1 MMEQISLLEAA
12 KALGATADTDA
23 VFDRVAIDNRKVQPG
38 ALFVCIRGERFDG
51 HDFAPLAA
59 LAGASAVMAEHPVDA
74 GCPQLLVK
82 DTRRALLDLAGYY
95 RSRFDIPVVGLTGS
109 VGKTTTK
116 DFTALVLG
124 AKYNCLKTQGNL
136 NNDIGV
142 PQTLFG
148 LDSTTGAA
156 VVEMGMNHFGEIHN
170 LVTRVRPTLGMIT
183 NIGVSHIEN
192 LGSREGIL
200 RAKLE
205 LADGLAPGAPLIL
218 NGDNDLLQTVHLDD
232 HPVIFVGIENKDCAY
247 VAENIEETELYT
259 TFDIKFAGT
268 SCKIKLPTV
277 GIHNV
282 YDALLAFAAGVEL
295 GVAPQAAAE
304 ALEAYEPSGMRQKI
318 VHRGGITVVE
328 DCYNASPD
336 SMHAALKTLMSLPAK
351 RHIAVLGDMLE
362 LGSYAEQAHYEV
374 GRAAAASG
382 ITMLYCYGTDCA
394 HLVQG
399 AKDAGLADAYLF
411 DNKAALCNAL
421 YGVCTAQDAVLFKGS
436 RGMKLEEVIHF
447 LYERWANQ

>member
-1 MMEQISLLEAA
+1 MEKISLYAAA
-12 KALGATADTDA
+12 KAVGAAYTGADA

-59 LAGASAVMAEHPVDA
+59 LAGAVAIMAEHPVDA
-74 GCPQLLVK
+74 DCPQLLVA

-148 LDSTTGAA
+148 LDAATGAA
-156 VVEMGMNHFGEIHN
+156 VVEMGMNHFGEIHE
-170 LVTRVRPTLGMIT
+170 LVTRVRPTVGIIT

-200 RAKLE
+200 SAKLE
-205 LADGLAPGAPLIL
+205 LVDGLAPGAPLIL

-232 HPVIFVGIENKDCAY
+232 HPVVFVGIENKNCTY
-247 VAENIEETELYT
+247 VAENIEENELYT
-259 TFDIKFAGT
+259 TFDIKFSGT
-268 SCKIKLPTV
+268 TCTIKLPTV
-277 GIHNV
+277 GLHNV
-282 YDALLAFAAGVEL
+282 YDALLAFAAGMEL
-295 GVAPQAAAE
+295 GVPAQDAAK
-304 ALEAYEPSGMRQKI
+304 ALEAYTPSGMRQKI
-318 VHRGGITVVE
+318 VQRAGITVME

-336 SMHAALKTLMSLPAK
+336 SMQAALKTLVSLPAV
-351 RHIAVLGDMLE
+351 RRIAVLGDMLE
-362 LGSYAEQAHYEV
+362 LGSYAARAHYEV
-374 GRAAAASG
+374 GRAAALCG
-382 ITMLYCYGTDCA
+382 VDMLYGYGKDCA

-421 YGVCTAQDAVLFKGS
+421 YRVCAPQDAVLFKGS

>member
-1 MMEQISLLEAA
+1 MEQLSLQQVAN
-12 KALGATADTDA
+12 ALGVHAEDDA
-23 VFDRVAIDNRKVQPG
+23 VFTGVAIDNRKVQPG
-38 ALFVCIRGERFDG
+38 MLFVCIRGERFDG
-51 HDFAPLAA
+51 HDFAAQAA
-59 LAGASAVMAEHPVDA
+59 AAGASAIMAEHPVDA
-74 GCPQLLVK
+74 ACPQLLVQ
-82 DTRRALLDLAGYY
+82 DTRQALLDLAGYY

-124 AKYNCLKTQGNL
+124 AKYSCLKTQGNL

-148 LDSTTGAA
+148 MDRSIGAA
-156 VVEMGMNHFGEIHN
+156 VVEMGMNHFGEIHT
-170 LVTRVRPTLGMIT
+170 LTTRVRPTLGIIT

-200 RAKLE
+200 RAKME
-205 LADGLAPGAPLIL
+205 ITDGMEPGAPLVL
-218 NGDNDLLQTVHLDD
+218 NGDNDLLQTVTLED
-232 HPVIFVGIENKDCAY
+232 HPVIFAGIENKSCAY
-247 VAENIEETELYT
+247 LAENIEETGLFT
-259 TFDIKFAGT
+259 TFDIKFSGQT
-268 SCKIKLPTV
+268 CKIKLPTV

-282 YDALLAFAAGVEL
+282 YDALLAFAAGIEL
-295 GVAPQAAAE
+295 GVSPQAAAD
-304 ALEAYEPSGMRQKI
+304 ALASYAPSGMRQKI
-318 VHRGGITVVE
+318 VQQSGRTVIE

-336 SMHAALKTLMSLPAK
+336 SMRAALKTLVSLPAK

-362 LGSYAEQAHYEV
+362 LGDYSEKAHYEI
-374 GRAAAASG
+374 GCAAAEAG
-382 ITMLYCYGTDCA
+382 VDALYCFGAACA

-399 AKDAGLADAYLF
+399 AKEGGLSDAYLF
-411 DNKAALCNAL
+411 DNKTALGNALCMA
-421 YGVCTAQDAVLFKGS
+421 CMPQDAVLFKAS